1 MKPTTRQTRAQKTVG
16 GIPRLGPRNRRAKVE
31 PLKDKR
37 AKGGDYDYG
46 FTPPPERDPWI
57 DEGRPETAG

>member
-1 MKPTTRQTRAQKTVG
+1 MKRTSKHGKGRKAG
-16 GIPRLGPRNRRAKVE
+16 AGIPRLGPRSRQAEVQ

-37 AKGGDYDYG
+37 GRGGEYDYG

>member
-1 MKPTTRQTRAQKTVG
+1 MKRTSKDGKERKAGAR
-16 GIPRLGPRNRRAKVE
+16 IPRLGPRTRAGEVQ
-31 PLKDKR
+31 PLKAKR
-37 AKGGDYDYG
+37 ARGREYDYG

>member
-1 MKPTTRQTRAQKTVG
+1 MKRTTRQTRAPKPG

-37 AKGGDYDYG
+37 AGGGGDYDYG
-46 FTPPPERDPWI
+46 FTPPPERDPWV